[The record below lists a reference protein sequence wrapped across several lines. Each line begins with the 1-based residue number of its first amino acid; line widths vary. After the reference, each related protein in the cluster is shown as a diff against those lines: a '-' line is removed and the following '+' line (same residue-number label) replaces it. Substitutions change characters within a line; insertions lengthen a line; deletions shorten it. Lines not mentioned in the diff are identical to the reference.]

1 MAEVSLHAWKRGMV
15 AALLMSCVS
24 CTNASFNARMEQTSP
39 GITSGGNLA
48 MVAVRSTAIAAVR
61 QPVTTAKLGFAVLW
75 HRPREV
81 VSANS
86 PDSFVVETVN
96 AAAPGTPEFE
106 RLLDDLDFPAPESGR
121 IKWFVDGS
129 EFFPELERRI
139 AAARNSINLQ
149 IFIFDNDDIA
159 VRYADVLK
167 RRSLEVAVHVLFDDL
182 GSVLAHASAPETLA
196 PHGFVPP
203 SDMSAYLQE
212 NSQVRVRR
220 TLNPWLVCDHT
231 KLIVF
236 DQQVAM
242 LGGMNIGREY
252 FSEWHDLM
260 VSIEGPIVQSL
271 ARDFNRTWIKTGA
284 LGDFALLRKPAHFRD
299 HKPVPG
305 GVPLRLLRTDPV
317 EGRYEI
323 LNASM
328 LAIRGARKRIWIQ
341 NPYFAHDDLARAV
354 QAAARR
360 GVDVRVI
367 IPKGGDSKL
376 MDAGNLSTARG
387 LLLAGAKVYM
397 YPRMS
402 HLKAIICDDWASVG
416 SANYDTL
423 SMRINRELNIAF
435 PDGSSVKHLEKT
447 IFLPDFRQSRRISLH
462 DTTGIGNSLAE
473 SLADQL

>member
-1 MAEVSLHAWKRGMV
+1 
-15 AALLMSCVS
+15 
-24 CTNASFNARMEQTSP
+24 MEQTSP

-75 HRPREV
+75 HRPREI
-81 VSANS
+81 VSANA
-86 PDSFVVETVN
+86 PDSFIVESVN
-96 AAAPGTPEFE
+96 AEEPGTAEFE
-106 RLLDDLDFPAPESGR
+106 SLLNDLNFPVPESGR
-121 IKWFVDGS
+121 LKWFVDGP
-129 EFFPELERRI
+129 EFFPELERQI
-139 AAARNSINLQ
+139 AAARQSIHLQ
-149 IFIFDNDDIA
+149 VYIFDNDDIG

-167 RRSLEVAVHVLFDDL
+167 RRSLEVPVHVLFDDL
-182 GSVLAHASAPETLA
+182 GTVLAHASAPEALG
-196 PHGFVPP
+196 PRGFVPP
-203 SDMSAYLQE
+203 SDMRAYLHE
-212 NSQVRVRR
+212 NSQARVRR

-231 KLIVF
+231 KLFVF
-236 DQQVAM
+236 DHQVAM

-260 VSIEGPIVQSL
+260 VRIEGPIVQSL
-271 ARDFNRTWIKTGA
+271 ARDFNRAWIKSGA
-284 LGDFALLRKPAHFRD
+284 LGDFALLRKLVKFRD
-299 HKPVPG
+299 HKPVPD

-323 LNASM
+323 LNATL
-328 LAIRGARKRIWIQ
+328 LAIRGARKRIWIE

-387 LLLAGAKVYM
+387 LLHAGAKVYM

-402 HLKAIICDDWASVG
+402 HLKAIICDDWACVG

-435 PDGSSVKHLEKT
+435 PDRALVRQLEKT
-447 IFLPDFRQSRRISLH
+447 IFLRDFRQSRRVQLH
-462 DTTGIGNSLAE
+462 DTKGIGNSLAE